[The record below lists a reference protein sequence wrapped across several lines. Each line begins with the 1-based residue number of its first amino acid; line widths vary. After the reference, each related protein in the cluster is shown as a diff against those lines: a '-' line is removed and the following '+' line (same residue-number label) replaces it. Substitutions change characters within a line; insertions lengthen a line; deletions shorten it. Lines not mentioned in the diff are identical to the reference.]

1 MRVPETAL
9 PYVIS
14 LAQTMLLAE
23 REKSG
28 ITPSLISEK
37 VKVAAAVLSASFPE
51 GIDQDAAI
59 TELIRRFSHWIG
71 KDASLHDIEGHVP
84 WLVAARKK
92 DWRYWQRYRAFLERK
107 LSADVVSALDES
119 TDGILGRLEDPR
131 REGSWDRR
139 GLVVGHVQSGKTGNY
154 SGLVCKAADAGY
166 KVIIVLA
173 GLHNN
178 LRSQTQ
184 IRLEE
189 SFLGYETSANRDPG
203 EPIGVAEIDS
213 DPRIHPHCA
222 TTRQNNGDFNTRVA
236 RHFAISPEERP
247 WLFVVKKERTIL
259 TRLLS
264 WIQGHVADATDS
276 ATGRRFVTN
285 LPLLVIDDEADHAS
299 VDTGEQLFNADGT
312 PDEEH
317 QPKTINSLIRK
328 ILHSFAKS
336 AYVGYTATPFAN
348 IFIHRKGATLDEGP
362 DLFPQAFIINLAAP
376 SNYVGPARVFGLRS
390 PEGRSAGLPLV
401 RDVADHVNK
410 DEPGGW
416 MPAKHKKDHI
426 PTYHGQETLPPSLK
440 EAICAFVLACAAR
453 ACRGQVAEH
462 SSMLVHV
469 TRYNN
474 VQACVRQQVDEAVRR
489 MRQRITRG
497 SDHLALVAQL
507 RSLWELDFV
516 PTCEEIARRVPEP
529 VGPPRVPHWDEILAA
544 LPDVLSDIEVRM
556 INGTAKDALDYAE
569 NTGRGLK
576 VIAIGGDKL
585 SRGLTLEGL
594 CVSYFVRTTKM
605 YDTLMQMG
613 RWFGYRP
620 GYVDLC
626 RLYTSVDLVEWF
638 GHIADASEELREEFD
653 AMAESGATP
662 RDYGLKVQSHPVL
675 LVTSPLKM
683 RTAKSLQLSFSG
695 ELLETVALH
704 KDSAILDRNLAAT
717 SRLLTAMGVPAEAG
731 VIRRKRGATEQP
743 WEGFLWNGIRAELI
757 AEFLENYATHPK
769 ARKVNSA
776 LLAEFIRSMAKTSEL
791 TAWTVALLG
800 GGTGA
805 PYVFDGTLKIDNML
819 KRAADPDIKDRYSIG
834 RLLSPRDEAID
845 LDSAAWKA
853 ALDATI
859 RAWKPDPG
867 RQPDGQEPRPPEMP
881 NGPAIRRIR
890 GKGADGV
897 TAAPERGLLL
907 LYPLDP
913 HEAGADVFPE
923 RKEPIIA
930 FGVSFPS
937 SDSGVKVE
945 YKVDHLTWARWEQEY
960 GSAE

>member
-1 MRVPETAL
+1 MPHNDKSLLAA
-9 PYVIS
+9 IS
-14 LAQTMLLAE
+14 IAQTLLRAE
-23 REKSG
+23 QDTTA
-28 ITPSLISEK
+28 ITPVLISEK
-37 VKVAAAVLSASFPE
+37 VHLAATMLAGSHAN
-51 GIDQDAAI
+51 GIDENAAI
-59 TELIRRFSHWIG
+59 AELIRRFSHWIG
-71 KDASLHDIEGHVP
+71 KDATLQDSEGHVP

-92 DWRYWQRYRAFLERK
+92 DWRYWQRYQSFLERK
-107 LSADVVSALDES
+107 LSVDVVAALDVS
-119 TDGILGRLEDPR
+119 TNDILGLLEDPK

-166 KVIIVLA
+166 KIIIVLA

-203 EPIGVAEIDS
+203 NRIGVAEIDS
-213 DPRIHPHCA
+213 DPQIHPHCA
-222 TTRQNNGDFNTRVA
+222 TTRQDNGDFNTAVA
-236 RHFAISPEERP
+236 RHFAISPEEKP
-247 WLFVVKKERTIL
+247 WLFVVKKNKTIL
-259 TRLLS
+259 TRLLT
-264 WIQGHVADATDS
+264 WIRGHVADATDN

-299 VDTGEQLFNADGT
+299 VDTGEQIFNADGT
-312 PDEEH
+312 PDDEH

-348 IFIHRKGATLDEGP
+348 IFIHRRAATIDEGP
-362 DLFPQAFIINLAAP
+362 DLFPQSFIKNLAAP
-376 SNYVGPARVFGLRS
+376 SDYVGPARVFGLRA
-390 PEGRSAGLPLV
+390 PEGRLGGLPLM
-401 RDVADHVNK
+401 RDVSDHINK

-416 MPAKHKKDHI
+416 MPAKHNKAHV
-426 PTYHGQETLPPSLK
+426 PAFGGSEVPPPSLRQ
-440 EAICAFVLACAAR
+440 AICSFALACAAR
-453 ACRGQVAEH
+453 TCRGQGAEH

-469 TRYNN
+469 TRFTN
-474 VQACVRQQVDEAVRR
+474 VQAHVHAQVEAVVRR

-497 SDHLALVAQL
+497 NDHEALLAQL
-507 RSLWELDFV
+507 KLLWESDFV
-516 PTCEEIARRVPEP
+516 PTCEEIALRLPEP
-529 VGPPRVPHWDEILAA
+529 GGPPRIPTWDEIVAA
-544 LPDVLSDIEVRM
+544 LPDVLADIDVRI

-569 NTGRGLK
+569 HQDTGLK

-585 SRGLTLEGL
+585 ARGLTLEGL

-620 GYVDLC
+620 GYGDLC
-626 RLYTSVDLVEWF
+626 RLYTTGDLVEWF

-653 AMAESGATP
+653 AMADRGATP

-683 RTAKSLQLSFSG
+683 RAARSLHLSFSG
-695 ELLETVALH
+695 ELLETVSLFNDTGH
-704 KDSAILDRNLAAT
+704 LDRNLAAT
-717 SRLLTAMGVPAEAG
+717 DKLIEAMGAPAEKDVIVRPRGGSAQEWKGHLWNGVPAEA
-731 VIRRKRGATEQP
+731 V
-743 WEGFLWNGIRAELI
+743 
-757 AEFLENYATHPK
+757 AEFFESYATHPK
-769 ARKVNSA
+769 ARKVNST
-776 LLAEFIRSMAKTSEL
+776 LLAEFVRSMAQASEL
-791 TAWTVALLG
+791 TSWTVALIG
-800 GGTGA
+800 GGAG
-805 PYVFDGTLKIDNML
+805 VFHTFSGGLRIDAML
-819 KRAADPDIKDRYSIG
+819 RRTADAGINDRYSIG

-845 LDSAAWKA
+845 LDETAWKA
-853 ALDATI
+853 ALNATS

-867 RQPDGQEPRPPEMP
+867 RQKDGQEPKPPELP

-897 TAAPERGLLL
+897 APAPERGLLL

-913 HEAGADVFPE
+913 QLAGGEVLGV
-923 RKEPIIA
+923 RKEPVIA
-930 FGVSFPS
+930 FGASFPS

-945 YKVDHLTWARWEQEY
+945 YKVDHLIWERWEQEY
-960 GSAE
+960 GSSE